1 MQQEQFELFV
11 KYYAGETSE
20 KENEEVKLLIE
31 KDKKTEEAFYSL
43 KQSWENSLKLKSDF
57 KTEHGLQLLKGK
69 IKKKEKHNRRTIVL
83 RIAAIFIGLIAV
95 GTILVVDYSQY
106 TTVFADTEVQK
117 IMLPDSSVI
126 YLNKGAELKYST
138 AKLKRFNRRV
148 SLKGEGYFE
157 VKKDSR
163 KFVVQTHNFDVQ
175 VLGTKFN
182 INTNEANSEIALT
195 EGNVRLY
202 NFYAKRN
209 DIYMAPNDFVSYNA
223 ASQTAKQFKINAKLY
238 TVWKD
243 KYISFDDFSLEEVGK
258 IIEKVFN
265 KTVVIKNADFANK
278 KLSGTAPTDNLNDL
292 TTALSEILG
301 KQIQTQN
308 DTIIIK

>member
-1 MQQEQFELFV
+1 MQQKQFELFV
-11 KYYAGETSE
+11 KYFAGETSE
-20 KENEEVKLLIE
+20 MENEEVNLLIE

-57 KTEHGLQLLKGK
+57 KTERGLQLLKGK

-95 GTILVVDYSQY
+95 GTILVVDYSQH
-106 TTVFADTEVQK
+106 TTVFAETEVQK
-117 IMLPDSSVI
+117 ITLPDSSVI
-126 YLNKGAELKYST
+126 YLNKGAELEYST
-138 AKLKRFNRRV
+138 AKLKRFNRKV

-157 VKKDSR
+157 VKKAPK
-163 KFVVQTHNFDVQ
+163 KFVVHTDNFDVQ

-182 INTNEANSEIALT
+182 INTNEANSEIALK
-195 EGNVRLY
+195 EGNVRLF
-202 NFYAKRN
+202 NFNTERN
-209 DIYMAPNDFVSYNA
+209 DIYMVPNDFVRYNA
-223 ASQTAKQFKINAKLY
+223 ASQTTEQFKINARLY

-243 KYISFDDFSLEEVGK
+243 KYISFDDFSLEEVGD
-258 IIEKVFN
+258 IIEKIFN
-265 KTVVIKNADFANK
+265 KAVVIKNPDFANK

-301 KQIQTQN
+301 EEIRTQN